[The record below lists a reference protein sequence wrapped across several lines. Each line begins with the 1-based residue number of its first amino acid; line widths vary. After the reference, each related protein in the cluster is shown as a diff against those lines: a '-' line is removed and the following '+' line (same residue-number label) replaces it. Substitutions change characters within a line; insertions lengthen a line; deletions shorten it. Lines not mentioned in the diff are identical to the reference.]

1 MLTRLDRI
9 QLAVPDA
16 QEAAETFA
24 EYFES
29 SAVREGELPHL
40 KARMTVIGLGDSEVE
55 LLEPTGE
62 GAVKDFVDTWGG
74 GLFAAGFTT
83 PDMGDMLTR
92 IMQNQ
97 AQMTMVGERLHL
109 EPHSTTGLRAVISPV
124 PDTEA
129 VGVGLLSHIYEV
141 TNPVSD
147 LQAATDYYTDLFGL
161 DAEKF
166 SPISSEQYSY
176 TGTLTLF
183 DPPER
188 LDRIEVTQI
197 TDNDAAMGRFY
208 QRRGNGLYMCFAEV
222 DDFAALR
229 ESLESA
235 GARYGLDVPPEEGAE
250 PDVLFV
256 HPKSLHGMF
265 MGISQTGAA
274 WRWSSGSRSH

>member
-1 MLTRLDRI
+1 MLTKLDRI
-9 QLAVPDA
+9 QLAVPNA
-16 QEAAETFA
+16 EEAAQTFA

-29 SAVREGELPHL
+29 AAVREGELPHL
-40 KARMTVIGLGDSEVE
+40 KAHMTVIGLGDSEVE

-147 LQAATDYYTDLFGL
+147 LQAATDYYTALFGL

-274 WRWSSGSRSH
+274 WRWSSGSRSD

>member
-1 MLTRLDRI
+1 MLTKLDRI

-16 QEAAETFA
+16 SEAAQTFA

-40 KARMTVIGLGDSEVE
+40 KAHMTVICLGDSEVE

-74 GLFAAGFTT
+74 GLFGVGFTT

-92 IMQNQ
+92 IIQNQ
-97 AQMTMVGERLHL
+97 AQMTMVGDRIHL
-109 EPHSTTGLRAVISPV
+109 EPHSTTGLRTVISPA
-124 PDTEA
+124 PDTQA
-129 VGVGLLSHIYEV
+129 VSVGVLSHIYEV

-161 DAEKF
+161 DTEKF
-166 SPISSEQYSY
+166 NPISSDQYGY

-183 DPPER
+183 DPPTR

-197 TDNDAAMGRFY
+197 TNYDAAMGRFH

-222 DDFAALR
+222 DDFPALHER
-229 ESLESA
+229 LESA

-265 MGISQTGAA
+265 MGISKTGAA
-274 WRWSSGSRSH
+274 WRWSSGSTYH

>member
-1 MLTRLDRI
+1 MLTKLDRI
-9 QLAVPDA
+9 QLAVPNA
-16 QEAAETFA
+16 EEAAQTFA

-29 SAVREGELPHL
+29 AAVREGELPHL
-40 KARMTVIGLGDSEVE
+40 KAHMTVIGLGDSEVE

-147 LQAATDYYTDLFGL
+147 LQAATDYHTALFGL